1 MSETKTNR
9 TTRRPLRLT
18 DANFRAEVLEN
29 DQPVLVDFWADR
41 CGPCHVLAPTIEKLA
56 SQYQASVKVGKLE
69 IDESPETAA
78 AYGVRSIPSVLIFK
92 NGEVVDAIVGVQ
104 PKHHYE
110 QVLEQVAVA
119 GKTRGGAQ

>member
-29 DQPVLVDFWADR
+29 DQPVLVDFWAGW

-69 IDESPETAA
+69 VDESPETAA

-92 NGEVVDAIVGVQ
+92 NGEVVDTIVGVQ

-119 GKTRGGAQ
+119 G